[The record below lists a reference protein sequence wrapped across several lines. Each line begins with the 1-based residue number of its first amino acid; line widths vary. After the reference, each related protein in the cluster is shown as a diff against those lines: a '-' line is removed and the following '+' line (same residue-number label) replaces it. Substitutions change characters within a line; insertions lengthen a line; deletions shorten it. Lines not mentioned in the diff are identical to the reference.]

1 MLFYDSGSDRQP
13 LKSIRIRTVRFF
25 LVVRIRRF
33 GFRNLNLGLS
43 DPFRVSQGPFRA
55 SQGPNRLSQL
65 IRVGWFGCFGDSD
78 PPVRILMLGSDLP
91 ETERRSVEL

>member
-1 MLFYDSGSDRQP
+1 MEVDSDPNGSD
-13 LKSIRIRTVRFF
+13 F

-43 DPFRVSQGPFRA
+43 EAFRVSQGPFRA

-65 IRVGWFGCFGDSD
+65 VRIFRFVFVGASD
-78 PPVRILMLGSDLP
+78 PTVRMLVLGSGLP
-91 ETERRSVEL
+91 ETERRTFEI